1 MNIHINCQ
9 GIYDIE
15 SKQRIYSEILVR
27 KYGNISGVDNIMYW
41 AYKDKKYRELDEDI
55 IDYSAGLIRTMRD
68 AEQKYAFNI
77 CGETLKTYNEAHRII
92 SILNK
97 HEVKDRVMIEVTEK
111 TDFENSTVIENIK
124 ELSSSGI
131 KIILDD
137 FGKENSNIEA
147 LMNIKFD
154 IVKLDKNY
162 IKQAVCTRRQL
173 EILAGVINMLDNLNI
188 LTVVEGVETLDQ
200 LQTVKNI
207 GATAVQGYYL
217 EKPKHLGYGTEVQ
230 KNLC

>member
-68 AEQKYAFNI
+68 TEQKYAFNI

-92 SILNK
+92 GILNK

-207 GATAVQGYYL
+207 GATAVQRYCL

>member
-27 KYGNISGVDNIMYW
+27 KYGNISGLDNIMYW

-68 AEQKYAFNI
+68 TEQKYAFNI